1 MGDDLAAQW
10 PRIRDRLAERFG
22 LYLDD
27 SRTSQGQS
35 LIAGR
40 SRMLNLSPAAYGR
53 LLFSDGGAGELYS
66 LAEYLAN
73 HETQFFRNPAHFRVL
88 RDYVFP
94 SLQRDRPA
102 LRPIRCW
109 SAGCATGEE
118 AYSIAMTALQC
129 WGAPPT
135 RPVNIWGTD
144 LSHVVLDRARQGLY
158 RGRTL
163 TNVQPSYRP
172 FFEPNG
178 DGLQVGALARSLVQF
193 EQHNLLDPLPPWSN
207 ELDVIF
213 CQNVTIYFQLAT
225 CKQLIERMYNALSP
239 GGYLLLGFSESLWGI
254 FDKFETVDL
263 DGAFI
268 YRKTEGP
275 PPARPRPSASR
286 APRGDAPPPAAPSGQ
301 PRSPRP
307 APPVRPVLPVRRPP
321 PVQASNHLETAR
333 ELRAAGEQR
342 QALALLAQVP
352 PDERSPAV
360 LALSAQLHAD
370 LGQREQAAA
379 EARRALELDVMQ
391 DAAYLVLGMLE
402 LAGGAWLE
410 ASRHLERALYL
421 VPQSPTVSF
430 YLAESYRHQGR
441 VPAAQREYR
450 NTLRKLIGLAPTIVL
465 DGVAAG
471 WIQSTCQR
479 WLAAMEQG
487 LEA

>member
-1 MGDDLAAQW
+1 MSDDLATHW

-40 SRMLNLSPAAYGR
+40 SRTLNITPAAYSR
-53 LLFSDGGAGELYS
+53 LLFTDNGSGELYS

-88 RDYVFP
+88 REYVFP
-94 SLQRDRPA
+94 TLQRERPA
-102 LRPIRCW
+102 IRPIRCW

-118 AYSIAMTALQC
+118 AYSIAMTALQF
-129 WGAPPT
+129 WGTPPS
-135 RPVNIWGTD
+135 RPVSIWGTD
-144 LSHVVLDRARQGLY
+144 LSHIVLDRARQGLY
-158 RGRTL
+158 RGRAL
-163 TNVQPSYRP
+163 TNVQSSYRP
-172 FFEPNG
+172 FFEPSG
-178 DGLQVGALARSLVQF
+178 DGLHVGALARSLVQF
-193 EQHNLLDPLPPWSN
+193 EQHNLLDPLPPWAA

-225 CKQLIERMYNALSP
+225 CKQLIERMYHALSP

-254 FDKFETVDL
+254 FDKFETVEL

-268 YRKTEGP
+268 YRKTVGP
-275 PPARPRPSASR
+275 PPIRPRPAASRQPREDPAPPARP
-286 APRGDAPPPAAPSGQ
+286 APPI
-301 PRSPRP
+301 
-307 APPVRPVLPVRRPP
+307 RPVLPAQRQPAP
-321 PVQASNHLETAR
+321 SQASNHLELAR
-333 ELRAAGEQR
+333 ELRDAGEQR
-342 QALALLAQVP
+342 QALALLAQVA

-402 LAGGAWLE
+402 LACGAWIE
-410 ASRHLERALYL
+410 ASRYLERALYL
-421 VPQSPTVSF
+421 VPNSPTVSF

-441 VPAAQREYR
+441 IPAAQREYR
-450 NTLRKLIGLAPTIVL
+450 NTLRKLIGLAPTVVL

-487 LEA
+487 LDA